1 MYKIVAR
8 IWDYE
13 PPSEPYTLT
22 PMYRKDI
29 CIYNTHYVNPDEE
42 DTKFVVLDPK
52 LTLEDSNAGS
62 FECTIPKGNVG
73 YDKISRVSSEIIVFR
88 QTNTSYDAIWRGR
101 IIQEDYDW
109 LGNRNIKCEGDLS
122 YLNDSVQPQAE
133 YRAKTYAQYLSAL
146 LQIHNRQVGNYDW
159 PGGWKQFSV
168 GIVDFSDVIEYVVT
182 EFETT
187 LEAINKIVEETGGHL
202 QIRWS
207 GNTRYLDLLKDAPRT
222 NSQIIRFGKNLFD
235 FTKNYDNTEFCTA
248 VLPIGAVIREDSQG
262 DGSSSYVGPDGETVE
277 LIEEG
282 DNETELD
289 KYTTIESVNS
299 GSLYLE
305 NTQASNIYGWICR
318 KIEWSDVDD
327 PALLKELA
335 TLYLQS
341 EQFDDMTIEAKIMDL
356 QTIDKSLMYVKVL
369 DNITVIS
376 PPHGLNKVFQVS
388 KLEIP
393 LDNPADTTIT
403 LGNKTEPTLTGVNTS
418 LNAALLDEIN
428 KKPTYTSV
436 LKMARDNASAIIN
449 SRSNGY
455 VTFVYNDDG
464 SMKEIFITET
474 KDYKLA
480 TRGWR
485 WNSGGLGYFTG
496 NPTQNPTYRAAI
508 TMDGAIV
515 ADRITTGTMLFDR
528 MHGGLLGLGGL
539 GNNNGILKMYDRNG
553 NVIGS
558 WDAGGWR
565 NFKGDTKLWINDALI
580 RGYINA
586 TDADYLNQVM
596 TGQIDLSANYT
607 DDEGFEEYNVAV
619 TATEN
624 DLLLQSKRDIH
635 LQVWESGMYRDVAI
649 IDRNGIHLGEVTL
662 SENGLSTNRDDLFTG
677 EFKAADGKTVR
688 VENGYIYDVY
698 SDSNAADEP

>member
-8 IWDYE
+8 IWDYD

-42 DTKFVVLDPK
+42 DTKFVVLNPK

-73 YDKISRVSSEIIVFR
+73 YDKISRVSSEIIIFR

-109 LGNRNIKCEGDLS
+109 LNNRKIKCEGDLS

-146 LQIHNRQVGNYDW
+146 LQIHNEQVGNHDW

-168 GIVDFSDVIEYVVT
+168 GIVDFPDVIEYAVT

-207 GNTRYLDLLKDAPRT
+207 GNTRYLDLLKDPPRT

-235 FTKNYDNTEFCTA
+235 FAKNYDNTEFCTA
-248 VLPIGAVIREDSQG
+248 VLPIGAVIREDSSQQN
-262 DGSSSYVGPDGETVE
+262 SYTNPDGEEVE
-277 LIEEG
+277 VIVEDDGDEESQ
-282 DNETELD
+282 LD
-289 KYTTIESVNS
+289 KYTTIESVNG

-318 KIEWSDVDD
+318 KIEWSEIDS
-327 PALLKELA
+327 PAKLKELA
-335 TLYLQS
+335 TTYLQS
-341 EQFDDMTIEAKIMDL
+341 EQFDNLTLEAKIVDL
-356 QTIDKSLMYVKVL
+356 QSIDKSLMYIKVL
-369 DNITVIS
+369 DNVTVIS

-403 LGNKTEPTLTGVNTS
+403 LGSKTEPTLTGVNTS
-418 LNAALLDEIN
+418 LNAALLDAIN

-485 WNSGGLGYFTG
+485 WNSAGLGYFIG

-528 MHGGLLGLGGL
+528 IHGGLLGLGGL
-539 GNNNGILKMYDRNG
+539 NNDNGKLKMYDRNG

-586 TDADYLNQVM
+586 TDTDYSNQVM

-607 DDEGFEEYNVAV
+607 DDEGHEEYNVAV

-635 LQVWESGMYRDVAI
+635 LQVWEGNNYVDVAV
-649 IDRNGIHLGEVTL
+649 IDRNGIHLSSGRTIDIGGYTGNVDVGNNKTL
-662 SENGLSTNRDDLFTG
+662 VVEDGLITDILTED
-677 EFKAADGKTVR
+677 
-688 VENGYIYDVY
+688 
-698 SDSNAADEP
+698 

>member
-1 MYKIVAR
+1 MYKVVAR
-8 IWDYE
+8 IKTGANTHEDV
-13 PPSEPYTLT
+13 
-22 PMYRKDI
+22 
-29 CIYNTHYVNPDEE
+29 CIYNTHYAVPDEGN
-42 DTKFVVLDPK
+42 TKFVILNPK
-52 LTLEDSNAGS
+52 LTLEDSGAGS
-62 FECTIPKGNVG
+62 FECTIPKGNIG
-73 YDKISRVSSEIIVFR
+73 YNQISRVTTEIIVFR
-88 QTNTSYDAIWRGR
+88 QTSSSYDAIWRGR

-109 LGNRNIKCEGDLS
+109 LNNRTIKCEGDLS
-122 YLNDSVQPQAE
+122 YLNDSTQPQKE
-133 YRAKTYAQYLSAL
+133 YKAKTYAQYIDAL
-146 LQIHNRQVGNYDW
+146 LQIHNTQVRNYNR
-159 PGGWKQFSV
+159 PGGWKRFSV
-168 GIVDFSDVIEYVVT
+168 GIVDFSDVIDYIAT
-182 EFETT
+182 EFEST

-207 GNTRYLDLLKDAPRT
+207 GNTRYLDLLKDPPRT

-235 FTKNYDNTEFCTA
+235 FAKNYDNTEFCTA
-248 VLPIGAVIREDSQG
+248 VLPIGAVIREETSNDG
-262 DGSSSYVGPDGETVE
+262 TNTYTNPDGSEVTLIDENPDPK
-277 LIEEG
+277 
-282 DNETELD
+282 LD

-305 NTQASNIYGWICR
+305 NTQAVNIYGWICR
-318 KIEWSDVDD
+318 KIEWSEVDS
-327 PALLKELA
+327 PAKLKQLA
-335 TLYLQS
+335 TTYLQS
-341 EQFDDMTIEAKIMDL
+341 EQFDDLTLEAKIVDL
-356 QTIDKSLMYVKVL
+356 QSIDKSLMYIKVL

-496 NPTQNPTYRAAI
+496 NPTQNPTYKAAI

-528 MHGGLLGLGGL
+528 MHGGILGLGGL
-539 GNNNGILKMYDRNG
+539 GNNNGVLKMYDRNG

-558 WDAGGWR
+558 WDVGGWR
-565 NFKGDTKLWINDALI
+565 NFKGNTKLWINDALI

-586 TDADYLNQVM
+586 TDTDYANQYM
-596 TGQIDLSANYT
+596 TGQIDLSANYV
-607 DDEGFEEYNVAV
+607 DDDGLLYYNTVITAV
-619 TATEN
+619 DT

-635 LQVWESGMYRDVAI
+635 LQVWDGREYTDIAI
-649 IDRNGIHLGEVTL
+649 VDRNGIHL
-662 SENGLSTNRDDLFTG
+662 SP
-677 EFKAADGKTVR
+677 GKTIDIGGYTGNVDVGNGKTLV
-688 VENGYIYDVY
+688 VEDGLITDILT
-698 SDSNAADEP
+698 E

>member
-8 IWDYE
+8 IWDGDT
-13 PPSEPYTLT
+13 PSDPYTLT
-22 PMYRKDI
+22 PRYRKDI

-42 DTKFVVLDPK
+42 DTKFVVLNPK

-73 YDKISRVSSEIIVFR
+73 YDKISRVSSELIVFR
-88 QTNTSYDAIWRGR
+88 QTNTSYEAIWRGR

-109 LGNRNIKCEGDLS
+109 LGNRKITCEGDLS
-122 YLNDSVQPQAE
+122 YLNDSVQPQKE
-133 YRAKTYAQYLSAL
+133 YRAKTYAQYISAL
-146 LQIHNRQVGNYDW
+146 LQIHNQQVGNYDW

-168 GIVDFSDVIEYVVT
+168 GIVDFSDVIDYIAT

-187 LEAINKIVEETGGHL
+187 LEAINRIVEETGGHL
-202 QIRWS
+202 QIRWG
-207 GNTRYLDLLKDAPRT
+207 GNTRYLDLLKDPPRT

-235 FTKNYDNTEFCTA
+235 FAKNYDNTEFCTA
-248 VLPIGAVIREDSQG
+248 VLPIGAVIREDTSNDG
-262 DGSSSYVGPDGETVE
+262 TSTYTNPDGSEVTLIDEDPDPK
-277 LIEEG
+277 
-282 DNETELD
+282 LD

-305 NTQASNIYGWICR
+305 NTQAVNAYGWICR
-318 KIEWSDVDD
+318 KIEWSEVDS
-327 PALLKELA
+327 PAKLKQLA

-341 EQFDDMTIEAKIMDL
+341 EQFDDLVLEAKIIDL
-356 QTIDKSLMYVKVL
+356 QSIDKSLMYIKVL

-418 LNAALLDEIN
+418 LNAALLDAIN

-436 LKMARDNASAIIN
+436 LKMARDNAAAIIN

-485 WNSGGLGYFTG
+485 WNSGGLGYFIG

-528 MHGGLLGLGGL
+528 MHGGILGLGGL
-539 GNNNGILKMYDRNG
+539 GNNNGVLKMYDRNG

-586 TDADYLNQVM
+586 TDTDYANQYM
-596 TGQIDLSANYT
+596 TGQIDLSANYV
-607 DDEGFEEYNVAV
+607 DDDGLPYYNVAI
-619 TATEN
+619 TAVDM

-635 LQVWESGMYRDVAI
+635 LQVWDGREYTDIAI
-649 IDRNGIHLGEVTL
+649 VDRNGIHL
-662 SENGLSTNRDDLFTG
+662 SP
-677 EFKAADGKTVR
+677 GKTIDIGGYTGNVDVGNGKTLV
-688 VENGYIYDVY
+688 VEDGLITDILT
-698 SDSNAADEP
+698 E

>member
-42 DTKFVVLDPK
+42 DTKFVVLNPK

-73 YDKISRVSSEIIVFR
+73 YDKISRVSSEIIIFR

-109 LGNRNIKCEGDLS
+109 LNNRKIKCEGDLS

-146 LQIHNRQVGNYDW
+146 LQIHNRQVGDYDW
-159 PGGWKQFSV
+159 PGGWKRFSV
-168 GIVDFSDVIEYVVT
+168 GIVDFPDVIEYAVT

-187 LEAINKIVEETGGHL
+187 LEAINKIVEATGGHL

-207 GNTRYLDLLKDAPRT
+207 GNTRYLDLLKDPPRT

-235 FTKNYDNTEFCTA
+235 FAKNYDNTEFCTA
-248 VLPIGAVIREDSQG
+248 VLPIGAVIREDSSQQ
-262 DGSSSYVGPDGETVE
+262 SSYTNPDGEEVE
-277 LIEEG
+277 VIVEDDGAEESQ
-282 DNETELD
+282 LD
-289 KYTTIESVNS
+289 KYTTIESVNG

-305 NTQASNIYGWICR
+305 NTQASNVYGWICR
-318 KIEWSDVDD
+318 KIEWSEVDS
-327 PALLKELA
+327 PAKLKELA
-335 TLYLQS
+335 TTYLQS
-341 EQFDDMTIEAKIMDL
+341 EQFDNLTLEAKIVDL
-356 QTIDKSLMYVKVL
+356 QSIDKSLMYIKVL
-369 DNITVIS
+369 DNVTVIS

-403 LGNKTEPTLTGVNTS
+403 LGNKTEPTLTGVNTA

-539 GNNNGILKMYDRNG
+539 GNNNGVLKMYDRNG

-586 TDADYLNQVM
+586 TDTDYLNQVM

-607 DDEGFEEYNVAV
+607 DDEGHPEYNVTV

-624 DLLLQSKRDIH
+624 DLMLQSKRDIH
-635 LQVWESGMYRDVAI
+635 LQVFEGNYYVDVAV
-649 IDRNGIHLGEVTL
+649 IDRNGIHLSSGRTIDIGGYTGNVDIGNNKTL
-662 SENGLSTNRDDLFTG
+662 VVEDGLITDILTED
-677 EFKAADGKTVR
+677 
-688 VENGYIYDVY
+688 
-698 SDSNAADEP
+698 

>member
-8 IWDYE
+8 IWDGDTSSD
-13 PPSEPYTLT
+13 PNTLT
-22 PMYRKDI
+22 PQYRKDI

-42 DTKFVVLDPK
+42 DTKFVVLNPK

-62 FECTIPKGNVG
+62 FECVIPKGNVG
-73 YDKISRVSSEIIVFR
+73 YDKISRVSSEIIIFR
-88 QTNTSYDAIWRGR
+88 QTNVSYDAIWRGR

-122 YLNDSVQPQAE
+122 YLNDSVQPQKE
-133 YRAKTYAQYLSAL
+133 YKAITYAQYLSAL

-168 GIVDFSDVIEYVVT
+168 GIVDFADVVEYVVT
-182 EFETT
+182 EYETT
-187 LEAINKIVEETGGHL
+187 FEAINKIVEETGGHL

-207 GNTRYLDLLKDAPRT
+207 GNTRYLDLLKDPPRT
-222 NSQIIRFGKNLFD
+222 NSQIIRFGNNLFD
-235 FTKNYDNTEFCTA
+235 FAKNYDNTEFCTA
-248 VLPIGAVIREDSQG
+248 VLPIGAVIREDTQSS
-262 DGSSSYVGPDGETVE
+262 GSSSYTGPDGEEVE
-277 LIEEG
+277 VIEEES
-282 DNETELD
+282 NSSEETQLD

-305 NTQASNIYGWICR
+305 NTQAVNNYGWICR
-318 KIEWSDVDD
+318 KIEWSEVDS
-327 PALLKELA
+327 PAKLKQLA
-335 TLYLQS
+335 TTYLQS
-341 EQFDDMTIEAKIMDL
+341 EQFDDLILEAKIIDL
-356 QTIDKSLMYVKVL
+356 QSIDKSLMYIKVL

-403 LGNKTEPTLTGVNTS
+403 LGSKTEPTLTGVNTS
-418 LNAALLDEIN
+418 LNAALLDAIN

-485 WNSGGLGYFTG
+485 WNSAGLGYFIG

-539 GNNNGILKMYDRNG
+539 GNNNGVLKMYNSSG

-580 RGYINA
+580 RGYINS
-586 TDADYLNQVM
+586 TDTDYLNQVM

-607 DDEGFEEYNVAV
+607 DEEGFEEYNVAV

-624 DLLLQSKRDIH
+624 DLMLQANRDVHI
-635 LQVWESGMYRDVAI
+635 QVYENGQYRDVAVF
-649 IDRNGIHLGEVTL
+649 DRNGLHVGDWNIEDSGIYNNYMSLYTGQFTDQNGNTV
-662 SENGLSTNRDDLFTG
+662 SVENGLIT
-677 EFKAADGKTVR
+677 
-688 VENGYIYDVY
+688 DV
-698 SDSNAADEP
+698 S

>member
-42 DTKFVVLDPK
+42 DTKFVVLNPK

-73 YDKISRVSSEIIVFR
+73 YDKISRVSSEIIIFR

-109 LGNRNIKCEGDLS
+109 LNNRKIKCEGDLS

-146 LQIHNRQVGNYDW
+146 LQIHNRQVGDYDW
-159 PGGWKQFSV
+159 PGGWKRFSV
-168 GIVDFSDVIEYVVT
+168 GIVDFPDVIEYAVT

-187 LEAINKIVEETGGHL
+187 LEAINKIVEATGGHL

-207 GNTRYLDLLKDAPRT
+207 GNTRYLDLLKDPPRT

-235 FTKNYDNTEFCTA
+235 FAKNYDNTEFCTA
-248 VLPIGAVIREDSQG
+248 VLPIGAVIREDSSQQ
-262 DGSSSYVGPDGETVE
+262 SSYTNPDGEEVE
-277 LIEEG
+277 VIVEDDGAEESQ
-282 DNETELD
+282 LD
-289 KYTTIESVNS
+289 KYTTIESVNG

-318 KIEWSDVDD
+318 KIEWSEVDS
-327 PALLKELA
+327 PAKLKELA
-335 TLYLQS
+335 TTYLQS
-341 EQFDDMTIEAKIMDL
+341 EQFDNLTLEAKIVDL
-356 QTIDKSLMYVKVL
+356 QSIDKSLMYIKVL
-369 DNITVIS
+369 DNVTVIS

-403 LGNKTEPTLTGVNTS
+403 LGNKTEPTLTGVNTA

-485 WNSGGLGYFTG
+485 WNSAGLGYFIG

-528 MHGGLLGLGGL
+528 IHGGLLGLGGL
-539 GNNNGILKMYDRNG
+539 NNDNGKLKMYDRNG
-553 NVIGS
+553 NVIGG

-586 TDADYLNQVM
+586 TDTDYLNQVM

-607 DDEGFEEYNVAV
+607 DDEGHPEYNVTV
-619 TATEN
+619 TATEK

-635 LQVWESGMYRDVAI
+635 LQVFEDNNYVDVAV
-649 IDRNGIHLGEVTL
+649 IDRNGIHLSSGRTIDIGGYTGNVDVGNNKTL
-662 SENGLSTNRDDLFTG
+662 VVEDGLITDILTED
-677 EFKAADGKTVR
+677 
-688 VENGYIYDVY
+688 
-698 SDSNAADEP
+698 

>member
-8 IWDYE
+8 IWDGDTS
-13 PPSEPYTLT
+13 SEPNTLT

-42 DTKFVVLDPK
+42 DTKFVVLNPK

-73 YDKISRVSSEIIVFR
+73 YDKISRVSSELIVFR
-88 QTNTSYDAIWRGR
+88 QTNASYDAIWRGR

-122 YLNDSVQPQAE
+122 YLNDSVQPQEE
-133 YRAKTYAQYLSAL
+133 YKAITYAQYLSAL
-146 LQIHNRQVGNYDW
+146 LQIHNQQVGNYDW

-168 GIVDFSDVIEYVVT
+168 GIVDFSDVIDYIAT

-187 LEAINKIVEETGGHL
+187 LEAINRIVEETGGHL
-202 QIRWS
+202 QIRWG
-207 GNTRYLDLLKDAPRT
+207 GNTRYLDLLKDPPRT

-235 FTKNYDNTEFCTA
+235 FAKNYDNTEFCTA
-248 VLPIGAVIREDSQG
+248 VLPIGAVIREDTSNDG
-262 DGSSSYVGPDGETVE
+262 TSTYTNPDGSEVTLIDEDPDPK
-277 LIEEG
+277 
-282 DNETELD
+282 LD

-305 NTQASNIYGWICR
+305 NTQAVNAYGWICR
-318 KIEWSDVDD
+318 KIEWSEVDS
-327 PALLKELA
+327 PAKLKQLA

-341 EQFDDMTIEAKIMDL
+341 EQFDDLVLEAKIIDL
-356 QTIDKSLMYVKVL
+356 QSIDKSLMYIKVL

-418 LNAALLDEIN
+418 LNAALLDAIN

-436 LKMARDNASAIIN
+436 LKMARDNAAAIIN

-485 WNSGGLGYFTG
+485 WNSGGLGYFIG

-528 MHGGLLGLGGL
+528 MHGGILGLGGL
-539 GNNNGILKMYDRNG
+539 GNNNGVLKMYDRNG

-586 TDADYLNQVM
+586 TDTDYANQYM
-596 TGQIDLSANYT
+596 TGQIDLSANYL
-607 DDEGFEEYNVAV
+607 DDEGLPYYNVAI
-619 TATEN
+619 TAVDM

-635 LQVWESGMYRDVAI
+635 LQVWDGREYTDIAI
-649 IDRNGIHLGEVTL
+649 VDRNGIHL
-662 SENGLSTNRDDLFTG
+662 SP
-677 EFKAADGKTVR
+677 GKTIDIGGYTGNVNVGNGKTLV
-688 VENGYIYDVY
+688 VEDGLITDILT
-698 SDSNAADEP
+698 E

>member
-42 DTKFVVLDPK
+42 DTKFVVLNPK

-73 YDKISRVSSEIIVFR
+73 YDKISRVSSEIIIFR

-109 LGNRNIKCEGDLS
+109 LNNRKIKCEGDLS

-146 LQIHNRQVGNYDW
+146 LQIHNRQVGDYNW
-159 PGGWKQFSV
+159 PGGWKRFSV
-168 GIVDFSDVIEYVVT
+168 GIVDFPDVIEYAVT

-187 LEAINKIVEETGGHL
+187 LEAINKIVEATGGHL

-207 GNTRYLDLLKDAPRT
+207 GNTRYLDLLKDPPRT

-235 FTKNYDNTEFCTA
+235 FAKNYDNTEFCTA
-248 VLPIGAVIREDSQG
+248 VLPIGAVIREDSSQQ
-262 DGSSSYVGPDGETVE
+262 SSYTNPAGEEVEVIVEDDGA
-277 LIEEG
+277 EESQ
-282 DNETELD
+282 LD
-289 KYTTIESVNS
+289 KYTTIESVNG

-318 KIEWSDVDD
+318 KIEWSEVDS
-327 PALLKELA
+327 PAKLKELA
-335 TLYLQS
+335 TTYLQS
-341 EQFDDMTIEAKIMDL
+341 EQFDNLTLEAKIVDL
-356 QTIDKSLMYVKVL
+356 QSIDKSLMYIKVL
-369 DNITVIS
+369 DNVTVIS

-403 LGNKTEPTLTGVNTS
+403 LGNKTEPTLTGVNTA

-539 GNNNGILKMYDRNG
+539 NNDNGKLKMYDRNG

-586 TDADYLNQVM
+586 TDTDYLNQVM

-607 DDEGFEEYNVAV
+607 DDEGHPEYNVTV
-619 TATEN
+619 TATEK

-635 LQVWESGMYRDVAI
+635 LQVFEGNNYVDVAV
-649 IDRNGIHLGEVTL
+649 IDRNGIHLSSGRTIDIGGYTGNVDVGNNKTL
-662 SENGLSTNRDDLFTG
+662 VVEDGLITDILT
-677 EFKAADGKTVR
+677 E
-688 VENGYIYDVY
+688 
-698 SDSNAADEP
+698 

>member
-8 IWDYE
+8 IWDGDT
-13 PPSEPYTLT
+13 PSDPYTLT
-22 PMYRKDI
+22 PRYRKDI

-42 DTKFVVLDPK
+42 DTKFVVLNPK

-73 YDKISRVSSEIIVFR
+73 YDKISRVSSELIVFR
-88 QTNTSYDAIWRGR
+88 QTNTSYEAIWRGR

-109 LGNRNIKCEGDLS
+109 LGNRKITCEGDLA
-122 YLNDSVQPQAE
+122 YLNDSVQPQEE
-133 YRAKTYAQYLSAL
+133 YKAITYAQYISAL
-146 LQIHNRQVGNYDW
+146 LQIHNQQVGNYDW

-168 GIVDFSDVIEYVVT
+168 GIVDFSDVIDYIAT

-187 LEAINKIVEETGGHL
+187 LEAINRIVEETGGHL
-202 QIRWS
+202 QIRWG
-207 GNTRYLDLLKDAPRT
+207 GNTRYLDLLKDPPRT

-235 FTKNYDNTEFCTA
+235 FAKNYDNTEFCTA
-248 VLPIGAVIREDSQG
+248 VLPIGAVIREDTSNDG
-262 DGSSSYVGPDGETVE
+262 TSTYTNPDGSEVTLIDEDPDPK
-277 LIEEG
+277 
-282 DNETELD
+282 LD

-305 NTQASNIYGWICR
+305 NTQAVNAYGWICR
-318 KIEWSDVDD
+318 KIEWSEVDS
-327 PALLKELA
+327 PAKLKQLA

-341 EQFDDMTIEAKIMDL
+341 EQFDDLVLEAKIIDL
-356 QTIDKSLMYVKVL
+356 QSIDKSLMYIKVL

-418 LNAALLDEIN
+418 LNAALLDAIN

-436 LKMARDNASAIIN
+436 LKMARDNAAAIIN

-485 WNSGGLGYFTG
+485 WNSGGLGYFIG

-528 MHGGLLGLGGL
+528 MHGGILGLGGL
-539 GNNNGILKMYDRNG
+539 GNNNGVLKMYDRNG

-586 TDADYLNQVM
+586 TDTDYANQYM
-596 TGQIDLSANYT
+596 TGQIDLSANYV
-607 DDEGFEEYNVAV
+607 DDDGLPYYNVAI
-619 TATEN
+619 TAVDM

-635 LQVWESGMYRDVAI
+635 LQVWDGREYTDIAI
-649 IDRNGIHLGEVTL
+649 VDRNGIHL
-662 SENGLSTNRDDLFTG
+662 SP
-677 EFKAADGKTVR
+677 GKTIDIGGYSGNVNVGNGKTLV
-688 VENGYIYDVY
+688 VEDGLITDVLT
-698 SDSNAADEP
+698 E

>member
-42 DTKFVVLDPK
+42 DTKFVVLNPK

-73 YDKISRVSSEIIVFR
+73 YDKISRVSSEIIIFR

-109 LGNRNIKCEGDLS
+109 LNNRKIKCEGDLS

-146 LQIHNRQVGNYDW
+146 LQIHNRQVGDYDW
-159 PGGWKQFSV
+159 PGGWKRFSV
-168 GIVDFSDVIEYVVT
+168 GIVDFPDVIEYAVT

-187 LEAINKIVEETGGHL
+187 LEAINKIVEATGGHL

-207 GNTRYLDLLKDAPRT
+207 GNTRYLDLLKDPPRT

-235 FTKNYDNTEFCTA
+235 FAKNYDNTEFCTA
-248 VLPIGAVIREDSQG
+248 VLPIGAVIREDSSQQ
-262 DGSSSYVGPDGETVE
+262 SSYTNPDGEEVE
-277 LIEEG
+277 VIVEDDGAEESQ
-282 DNETELD
+282 LD
-289 KYTTIESVNS
+289 KYTTIESVNG

-318 KIEWSDVDD
+318 KIEWSEVDS
-327 PALLKELA
+327 PAKLKELA
-335 TLYLQS
+335 TTYLQS
-341 EQFDDMTIEAKIMDL
+341 EQFDNLTLEAKIVDL
-356 QTIDKSLMYVKVL
+356 QSIDKSLMCIKVL
-369 DNITVIS
+369 DNVTVIS

-403 LGNKTEPTLTGVNTS
+403 LGNKTEPTLTGVNTA

-528 MHGGLLGLGGL
+528 IHGGTLGLGGL
-539 GNNNGILKMYDRNG
+539 NNVNGKLKMYDKDG
-553 NVIGS
+553 YVVGS
-558 WDAGGWR
+558 WDANGWR
-565 NFKGDTKLWINDALI
+565 SFDKDGVKLWTNHAVIQ
-580 RGYINA
+580 GYINA
-586 TDADYLNQVM
+586 TDTDYANQEL
-596 TGQIDLSANYT
+596 TGTLDLSADYT
-607 DDEGFEEYNVAV
+607 DYDGSICYNASL
-619 TATEN
+619 TSEH
-624 DLLLQSKRDIH
+624 DLYLQSKRDIC
-635 LQVWESGMYRDVAI
+635 LNVWDGDGYYTVAV
-649 IDRNGIHLGEVTL
+649 IDQNGIHVGPVTL
-662 SENGLSTNRDDLFTG
+662 GNDGISGATMQTEGYTGNVNVGNGKTLVIENGLITDIM
-677 EFKAADGKTVR
+677 E
-688 VENGYIYDVY
+688 E
-698 SDSNAADEP
+698 

>member
-13 PPSEPYTLT
+13 PPSEPHTLT

-42 DTKFVVLDPK
+42 DTKFVVLNPK

-73 YDKISRVSSEIIVFR
+73 YDKISRVSSEIIIFR

-109 LGNRNIKCEGDLS
+109 LNNRKIKCEGDLS

-146 LQIHNRQVGNYDW
+146 LQIHNRQVGDYNW
-159 PGGWKQFSV
+159 PGGWKRFSV
-168 GIVDFSDVIEYVVT
+168 GIVDFPDVIEYAVT

-187 LEAINKIVEETGGHL
+187 LEAINKIVEATGGHL

-207 GNTRYLDLLKDAPRT
+207 GNTRYLDLLKDPPRT

-235 FTKNYDNTEFCTA
+235 FAKNYDNTEFCTA
-248 VLPIGAVIREDSQG
+248 VLPIGAVIREDSSQQ
-262 DGSSSYVGPDGETVE
+262 SSYTNPDGEEVE
-277 LIEEG
+277 VIVEDDGAEEG
-282 DNETELD
+282 QLD
-289 KYTTIESVNS
+289 KYTTIESVNG

-318 KIEWSDVDD
+318 KIEWSEVDS
-327 PALLKELA
+327 PAKLKELA
-335 TLYLQS
+335 TTYLQS
-341 EQFDDMTIEAKIMDL
+341 EQFDNLTLEAKIVDL
-356 QTIDKSLMYVKVL
+356 QSIDKSLMYIKVL
-369 DNITVIS
+369 DNVTVIS

-403 LGNKTEPTLTGVNTS
+403 LGNKTEPTLTGVNTA

-485 WNSGGLGYFTG
+485 WNSAGLGYFTG

-539 GNNNGILKMYDRNG
+539 GNNNGVLKMYDRNG

-586 TDADYLNQVM
+586 TDTDYLNQVM

-607 DDEGFEEYNVAV
+607 DDEGHPEYNVTV
-619 TATEN
+619 TATER

-635 LQVWESGMYRDVAI
+635 LQVWEGNMYVDVAI
-649 IDRNGIHLGEVTL
+649 IDRNGIHLSSGRTIDIGGYTGNVDVGNNKTL
-662 SENGLSTNRDDLFTG
+662 VVEDGLITDILTED
-677 EFKAADGKTVR
+677 
-688 VENGYIYDVY
+688 
-698 SDSNAADEP
+698 

>member
-13 PPSEPYTLT
+13 PPSEPHTLT

-42 DTKFVVLDPK
+42 DTKFVVLNPK

-73 YDKISRVSSEIIVFR
+73 YDKISRVSSEIIIFR

-109 LGNRNIKCEGDLS
+109 LNNRKIKCEGDLS

-146 LQIHNRQVGNYDW
+146 LQIHNRQVGDYNW
-159 PGGWKQFSV
+159 PGGWKRFSV
-168 GIVDFSDVIEYVVT
+168 GIVDFPDVIEYAVT

-187 LEAINKIVEETGGHL
+187 LEAINKIVEATGGHL

-207 GNTRYLDLLKDAPRT
+207 GNTRYLDLLKDPPRT

-235 FTKNYDNTEFCTA
+235 FAKNYDNTEFCTA
-248 VLPIGAVIREDSQG
+248 VLPIGAVIREDSSQQ
-262 DGSSSYVGPDGETVE
+262 SSYTNPDGEEVE
-277 LIEEG
+277 VIVEDDGAEESQ
-282 DNETELD
+282 LD
-289 KYTTIESVNS
+289 KYTTIESVNG

-318 KIEWSDVDD
+318 KIEWSEVDS
-327 PALLKELA
+327 PAKLKELA
-335 TLYLQS
+335 TTYLQS
-341 EQFDDMTIEAKIMDL
+341 EQFDNLTLEAKIVDL
-356 QTIDKSLMYVKVL
+356 QSIDKSLMYIKVL
-369 DNITVIS
+369 DNVTVIS

-403 LGNKTEPTLTGVNTS
+403 LGNKTEPTLTGVNTA

-485 WNSGGLGYFTG
+485 WNSAGLGYFTG
-496 NPTQNPTYRAAI
+496 NPTQNPTYKAAI

-528 MHGGLLGLGGL
+528 IHGGTLGLGGL
-539 GNNNGILKMYDRNG
+539 NNANGKLKMYDKDG
-553 NVIGS
+553 YVVGS
-558 WDAGGWR
+558 WDANGWR
-565 NFKGDTKLWINDALI
+565 SFDKDRVKLWTNHAVIQ
-580 RGYINA
+580 GYINA
-586 TDADYLNQVM
+586 TDTDYANQEL
-596 TGQIDLSANYT
+596 TGTLDLSADYT
-607 DDEGFEEYNVAV
+607 DHDGSICYN
-619 TATEN
+619 ATLTSEH
-624 DLLLQSKRDIH
+624 DLYLQSKRDIW
-635 LQVWESGMYRDVAI
+635 LNVWDGSGYYNVAV
-649 IDRNGIHLGEVTL
+649 IDQNGIHVGPVTL
-662 SENGLSTNRDDLFTG
+662 GVDGISGATMQTEGYTGNVDVGNNKTLVVEDGLITDILTED
-677 EFKAADGKTVR
+677 
-688 VENGYIYDVY
+688 
-698 SDSNAADEP
+698 